1 MKAVGRHRQVPVR
14 RPHVTAGVAIAAA
27 GIVVAQPIVQ
37 PQPESETA
45 QSRIASPAFR
55 LTDASSWMNAPLNL
69 FQDIVNIPAAETHGM
84 SVLAQSLF
92 YSGPWWVGSP
102 TNIWGEDPG
111 DAGHFEGVMQMAIP
125 FPELSGAGHE
135 GDLFFP
141 GLGQQLAMLAAAEI
155 PANLGCA
162 SLDCLPVMP
171 TSPITGVTA
180 FDQAIWS
187 ILIATGLQKFPLI
200 DNWFKIPFSDM
211 MDEDGYTFGPNTPGM
226 EDSGSAYDGFYW
238 MGTKTPEELAELY
251 PDRDL
256 NGFPEGANLM
266 PWAGST
272 YHMDFATPFTNFF
285 NGLQQPYDPNGYEP
299 FSLEDFGR
307 ALQALM
313 ASSIVA
319 FNPFI
324 PGSPACPGT
333 CLFPDGAGGEVPSYL
348 PLVQGIDQLWPGNT
362 VIEQWLSYYDA
373 GTANI
378 TPPEFI
384 ETEGWLWRLGQT
396 WFDFANPMPDDPAID
411 TSGFLPS
418 IQDFQEWLGPQ
429 FFNLAYFSGVL
440 GPFDAV
446 NLWDTIFDPSAVTP
460 PVFDDA
466 TDAGTAIATDLASA
480 LS

>member
-111 DAGHFEGVMQMAIP
+111 DAGHFEGLMQMAIP

-141 GLGQQLAMLAAAEI
+141 GLGQQLAMLAAVEI

-200 DNWFKIPFSDM
+200 NNWFQVPFSDM
-211 MDEDGYTFGPNTPGM
+211 MNGNSYYFDPTAPGLQ
-226 EDSGSAYDGFYW
+226 DSGFANDGFYW
-238 MGTKTPEELAELY
+238 TGTRTPSELGLD
-251 PDRDL
+251 PNDFP
-256 NGFPEGANLM
+256 NGDDTHLM
-266 PWAGST
+266 PWAGQS
-272 YHMDFATPFTNFF
+272 YEMDFATPFTNFF
-285 NGLQQPYDPNGYEP
+285 NSLQQPFDPNGFEP

-324 PGSPACPGT
+324 PGSPLCPGT

-348 PLVQGIDQLWPGNT
+348 PLVQGIENLWPGNP
-362 VIEQWLSYYDA
+362 VIQEWLSAYDA

-396 WFDFANPMPDDPAID
+396 WFDFANPMPDDPFID
-411 TSGFLPS
+411 TSGFLPTMD
-418 IQDFQEWLGPQ
+418 DFESWLGPY
-429 FFNLAYFSGVL
+429 FYNIATNSGILA
-440 GPFDAV
+440 PFDIQG
-446 NLWDTIFDPSAVTP
+446 LWDAIFNVTSDAQSAA
-460 PVFDDA
+460 A
-466 TDAGTAIATDLASA
+466 TDATTAATDAMADA
-480 LS
+480 LTNIA